1 MRTISIGAVAAL
13 TLLLASCGGG
23 SGSSSNQKTP
33 TSADQFPKRV
43 YVSNTF
49 FGQINVLDSA
59 KDAATAFRVT
69 GMVAPTKMVLS
80 PGQYVLVFDSS
91 SKALNFVDL
100 DTETTTTSFTLN
112 SDADDM
118 VLTSDGKFAYI
129 ALRNLSEVAFVDVVN
144 KTIAA
149 FPAVPSVPGT
159 PAVIPQARRLLLSK
173 DGTKLLVFSDN
184 SDFITIINTTDKTIA
199 TVVGFDRAYTGLL
212 SSDSNKVYILSCG
225 PESGG
230 TVAKVSVLD
239 LTTNTITAQQNVNGA
254 TVGLLDGNSLYVAG
268 NATGSGTLDVLDA
281 TTLAPSKTINIY
293 PGLHTRMASPASGKV
308 YVGAETC
315 SASVN
320 GCLSIV
326 NISGGTVA
334 PGEDPADPLFTSRIA
349 GGVTSILPITGR
361 SVVYVIRGGNLRIV
375 DNGTD
380 KPQAKQI
387 DIAGA
392 VNTVIEIK

>member
-1 MRTISIGAVAAL
+1 MRTTSIGAVAAL
-13 TLLLASCGGG
+13 TLLLASCGG
-23 SGSSSNQKTP
+23 SSSSTTKKP
-33 TSADQFPKRV
+33 VTSGDQFPNRV

-49 FGQINVLDSA
+49 FGQINILDSA

-80 PGQYVLVFDSS
+80 PGQYVLVFDSN

-100 DTETTTTSFTLN
+100 DTESTTTSFTLN
-112 SDADDM
+112 TDTDSM
-118 VLTSDGKFAYI
+118 VLSSDGKFAYV

-149 FPAVPSVPGT
+149 FPAVPAVPGT
-159 PAVIPQARRLLLSK
+159 PAIIPQARRLLLSK
-173 DGTKLLVFSDN
+173 DGTKLLVFSDD
-184 SDFITIINTTDKTIA
+184 SDSITIINTTDKTMV
-199 TVVGFDRAYTGLL
+199 TVGGFDRAFTGLL

-225 PESGG
+225 PECGG

-239 LTTNTITAQQNVNGA
+239 LTTNTITVQNNVSGA
-254 TVGLLDGNSLYVAG
+254 TVGLLDGTSLYVAG
-268 NATGSGTLDVLDA
+268 NAAGTGTLDVLDA
-281 TTLAPSKTINIY
+281 TTLVPSKTITIY
-293 PGLHTRMASPASGKV
+293 PGLHTLMASPASGKV
-308 YVGAETC
+308 YVGAESC
-315 SASVN
+315 SGSVN

-334 PGEDPADPLFTSRIA
+334 PGEDPADPQFASRIA

-375 DNGTD
+375 DSGTD

-392 VNTVIEIK
+392 VNTVIEVK